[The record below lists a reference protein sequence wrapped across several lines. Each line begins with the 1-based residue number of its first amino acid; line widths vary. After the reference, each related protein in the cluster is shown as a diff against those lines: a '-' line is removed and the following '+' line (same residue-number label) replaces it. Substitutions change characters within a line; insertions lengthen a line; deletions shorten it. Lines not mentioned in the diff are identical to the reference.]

1 MHLALHIVLALVLLT
16 ILVQDFRSRAIYW
29 WLPVVLFLVA
39 GACSVWSAGW
49 GETLHHGWY
58 NAIFVSLLLGVLF
71 LYSYLRYKSFRSLLT
86 QQFGLGDVLMLL
98 ALCPLFGSVNFI
110 LFICF
115 SNVLML
121 FIELLKR
128 LIRPGPSS
136 IAYAGYLAG
145 FTLVFQ
151 VLTFFVPAVNFMTDF
166 TGYFLFSPN

>member
-1 MHLALHIVLALVLLT
+1 MHLVLHLLLSITLLT
-16 ILVQDFRSRAIYW
+16 ILVQDFWSRAIYW
-29 WLPVVLFLVA
+29 WLPVVLFLVS
-39 GACSVWSAGW
+39 GAFSMHNAGW
-49 GETLHHGWY
+49 SETLHHSWY

-71 LYSYLRYKSFRSLLT
+71 LYSYLRYKSVSSLLT

-121 FIELLKR
+121 FVELLKR
-128 LIRPGPSS
+128 LVRPGPAS

-145 FTLVFQ
+145 FTLMFQ
-151 VLTFFVPAVNFMTDF
+151 VLTFFVPGVNFMTDF

>member
-1 MHLALHIVLALVLLT
+1 MQLALHIILALVLLA
-16 ILVQDFRSRAIYW
+16 ILIQDFRSRAIYW
-29 WLPVVLFLVA
+29 WLPVLLLLVSGASSVLRT
-39 GACSVWSAGW
+39 GWS
-49 GETLHHGWY
+49 ETLHHSWY
-58 NAIFVSLLLGVLF
+58 NAIFVSLLLGVLL
-71 LYSYLRYKSFRSLLT
+71 LYSYLRYKRFSSLLT

-121 FIELLKR
+121 LIELVRR
-128 LIRPGPSS
+128 LVGPGPSS

-151 VLTFFVPAVNFMTDF
+151 VLTFFVPGIDFMTDF